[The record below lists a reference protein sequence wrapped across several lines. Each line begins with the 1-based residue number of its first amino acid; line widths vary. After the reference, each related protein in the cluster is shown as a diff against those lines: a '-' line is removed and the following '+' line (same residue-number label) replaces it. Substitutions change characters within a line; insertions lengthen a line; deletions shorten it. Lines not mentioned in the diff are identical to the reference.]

1 MKIGNTDRRFIMF
14 ECSDDVAN
22 NQDYFAELI
31 HKFKTQG
38 REIYDMLME
47 RDISKWDSVADRVKT
62 SVYQEV
68 QSATIPVIARF
79 LEYMY
84 NKHNESLE
92 YDGDDMTEF
101 MGIPL
106 FQLFSAF
113 LRDNGYKFEVTNTKF
128 GREIK
133 KYEGIEKKN
142 NKFGVKYT
150 INYDILMKY
159 LIKMSYVEEEIDD
172 FEVI

>member
-1 MKIGNTDRRFIMF
+1 MSEMIFEREFEVTLTDEMKVEHLVFTYNDNELIIERTHTEPEEGEEDMWNNTD
-14 ECSDDVAN
+14 
-22 NQDYFAELI
+22 L
-31 HKFKTQG
+31 
-38 REIYDMLME
+38 EI
-47 RDISKWDSVADRVKT
+47 
-62 SVYQEV
+62 
-68 QSATIPVIARF
+68 
-79 LEYMY
+79 
-84 NKHNESLE
+84 LE
-92 YDGDDMTEF
+92 YDGDDMTVF